1 MPICRECLNVS
12 YEQAMKLVSRENAL
26 LIDVRSKDE
35 YSLSHVKGS
44 ISIPLENI
52 SIDISK
58 YEIDRNRK
66 IVVYCSSGRRSAV
79 ACQMLHDIGYRYVY
93 SIYMGVKL

>member
-1 MPICRECLNVS
+1 MPICRECLNIS

-26 LIDVRSKDE
+26 LIDVRSKEE
-35 YSLSHVKGS
+35 YNTAHVKGS
-44 ISIPLENI
+44 ISIPLEKI
-52 SIDISK
+52 LVDISK

-66 IVVYCSSGRRSAV
+66 IITYCSSGRRSAV
-79 ACQMLHDIGYRYVY
+79 ACQMLHDGGYRYVY